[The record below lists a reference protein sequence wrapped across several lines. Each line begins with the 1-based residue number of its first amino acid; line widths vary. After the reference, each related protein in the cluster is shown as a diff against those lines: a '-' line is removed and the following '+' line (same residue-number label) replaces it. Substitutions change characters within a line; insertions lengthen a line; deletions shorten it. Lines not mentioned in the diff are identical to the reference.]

1 MGLDM
6 YLYARRSKY
15 QSSHKWWGGDEPKR
29 FYPSELK
36 EFENDI
42 LERNFSSVETKEDF
56 QIGYWRKA
64 NAIHGW
70 IVKNCANGEDNCQT
84 ILLSIKAMEKLL
96 SLCVEVLK
104 EHSKASEL
112 LPCEDGFFF
121 GSQKYDEW
129 YFEDIKY
136 TKEII
141 GKAIAFV
148 KAHQSD
154 DYHESWSIVYQASW

>member
-6 YLYARRSKY
+6 YLYARHSKY
-15 QSSHKWWGGDEPKR
+15 QSSHRWEGEPKR

-36 EFENDI
+36 GFEEDI
-42 LERNFSSVETKEDF
+42 LERNFSSVEVKEDF

-64 NAIHGW
+64 NAIHSW
-70 IVKNCANGEDNCQT
+70 IVNHCANGEDRCQT
-84 ILLSIKAMEKLL
+84 IALSIEDMEKLL
-96 SLCVEVLK
+96 SLCEETLRNK
-104 EHSKASEL
+104 GNASEL
-112 LPCEDGFFF
+112 LPCGDGFFF

-129 YFEDIKY
+129 YFDDIEY

-141 GKAIAFV
+141 GKAIAFI

>member
-15 QSSHKWWGGDEPKR
+15 QSLHSWEGDGER

-36 EFENDI
+36 DFEEGI
-42 LERNFSSVETKEDF
+42 HKRNFKSIETEELF

-70 IVKNCANGEDNCQT
+70 IVNNCANGEDNCQT
-84 ILLSIKAMEKLL
+84 ITLSIEAMEKLL

-121 GSQKYDEW
+121 GPQKYDVW
-129 YFEDIKY
+129 YFADVEY
-136 TKEII
+136 TKGILE
-141 GKAIAFV
+141 KAIAFID
-148 KAHQSD
+148 AHPNH
-154 DYHESWSIVYQASW
+154 DYHEEWSIVYQASW

>member
-6 YLYARRSKY
+6 YLYARHSKY
-15 QSSHKWWGGDEPKR
+15 QSSHKWEGEPER
-29 FYPSELK
+29 LYPSELK
-36 EFENDI
+36 GFEEDI
-42 LERNFSSVETKEDF
+42 LERNFSSVEVKEDF

-70 IVKNCANGEDNCQT
+70 IVKNCANGEDNCQV
-84 ILLSIKAMEKLL
+84 IALSIKDMEKLL

-121 GSQKYDEW
+121 GPQKYDEW
-129 YFEDIKY
+129 YFADVEY
-136 TKEII
+136 TKGILE
-141 GKAIAFV
+141 KALAFI
-148 KAHQSD
+148 KAHKSE
-154 DYHESWSIVYQASW
+154 DYHERWSIVYQASW